1 LRLKPA
7 ADGRACKRGC
17 QTCLTL
23 LTPRILL
30 NDRSAARSWDLEEIS
45 GVRLLHLDFLR
56 PLLSQSESEMFVRSD
71 LRSENRRVE
80 VATFWI
86 GAQGILVEIRSG
98 CQERCSRPGS
108 REPSSTEQANR
119 MGVGAHPA
127 RGELSRFDNSQNV
140 KMNCWIKPARRTCV
154 REKDEER
161 VCARKTGRV
170 EVATITQHPCSTPV
184 QKFKSSK
191 FNRSSADARS
201 NRSSR
206 SIALLR
212 SKANASS
219 IFQSSRFKVAN

>member
-1 LRLKPA
+1 LPRDETPDYWDWKITTGDCGARDWRLLRLKPA

-98 CQERCSRPGS
+98 CQDL
-108 REPSSTEQANR
+108 
-119 MGVGAHPA
+119 A
-127 RGELSRFDNSQNV
+127 RGR
-140 KMNCWIKPARRTCV
+140 IKAVLVIR
-154 REKDEER
+154 
-161 VCARKTGRV
+161 
-170 EVATITQHPCSTPV
+170 
-184 QKFKSSK
+184 
-191 FNRSSADARS
+191 ARS
-201 NRSSR
+201 RKNTVIVFRR
-206 SIALLR
+206 MAVFVIG
-212 SKANASS
+212 
-219 IFQSSRFKVAN
+219 